1 MPSLTGWLAAT
12 VVSVAFAFG
21 GALAQAA
28 APAAPAEK
36 AAPSAPA
43 DKAAPV
49 PPAEPPAAAASPAT
63 PDTANVPA
71 PAPPPAPEPAPL
83 PQSALVTE
91 PPGALEGATSVSRW
105 SSPEAVLEQITIT
118 DVAIALFALAVLVF
132 AFRTSSASARMR
144 AYAQRQAEDSRRAVE
159 ASEKA
164 ADSAE
169 RSAHAAEQALA
180 SMRDTA
186 ERQLRPYV
194 TVRQFLQA
202 PVKDERQNVHGWL
215 LQVAWQNSGT
225 TPTRGFRYWAMLRE
239 FDGAIPDDFD
249 FTPAGLKDFAG
260 GELGAN
266 GSVNSPPLFVTQQQ
280 ISRIQDGSRKALLLG
295 QADYSD
301 MAGTVK
307 RETRFCVELVLV
319 NDPSGA
325 NGSPF
330 SFSYYPK
337 YNTIT

>member
-1 MPSLTGWLAAT
+1 MSSMTGWFAAGF
-12 VVSVAFAFG
+12 VSVACALG
-21 GALAQAA
+21 GANAEAATLA
-28 APAAPAEK
+28 APVDKAAPPAPAEK
-36 AAPSAPA
+36 GA
-43 DKAAPV
+43 
-49 PPAEPPAAAASPAT
+49 PAT
-63 PDTANVPA
+63 PPEQPASTAA
-71 PAPPPAPEPAPL
+71 PASSDAASVPTPAPAPEPAPL
-83 PQSALVTE
+83 PQSPLVTE
-91 PPGALEGATSVSRW
+91 PPGALEGATSASRW

-118 DVAIALFALAVLVF
+118 DIALALFALAVLIF
-132 AFRTSSASARMR
+132 AFRTSSASALLR

>member
-1 MPSLTGWLAAT
+1 LKVHFAT
-12 VVSVAFAFG
+12 IVLIAAFAAG
-21 GALAQAA
+21 GALAQTPV
-28 APAAPAEK
+28 PAA
-36 AAPSAPA
+36 
-43 DKAAPV
+43 
-49 PPAEPPAAAASPAT
+49 PPAAAKKDEAP
-63 PDTANVPA
+63 
-71 PAPPPAPEPAPL
+71 PAPPPEPQPL
-83 PQSALVTE
+83 PPALVTE
-91 PPGALEGATSVSRW
+91 PPGAAEPAAPGVRPAPRWMSLETA
-105 SSPEAVLEQITIT
+105 LEDVRIT
-118 DVAIALFALAVLVF
+118 DLVIALFALMVAIF
-132 AFRTSSASARMR
+132 AFRTSSSSARMR
-144 AYAQRQAEDSRRAVE
+144 TIAQGQAEHHRRAVE

-180 SMRDTA
+180 SLRDTA

-202 PVKDERQNVHGWL
+202 PVKDDRQNVHGWL
-215 LQVAWQNSGT
+215 LQVAWQNTGA
-225 TPTRGFRYWAMLRE
+225 TPTKGFRYWAMLRE
-239 FDGAIPDDFD
+239 FEGPIPDDFE

-280 ISRIQDGSRKALLLG
+280 IARIQDGSRKALLLG
-295 QADYSD
+295 QADYGD

-330 SFSYYPK
+330 SFSYHPR
-337 YNTIT
+337 YNAVT

>member
-1 MPSLTGWLAAT
+1 MVFCA
-12 VVSVAFAFG
+12 AFAAS
-21 GALAQAA
+21 GAIAQAA
-28 APAAPAEK
+28 APAAPADKPAPGAPPGETTPPATATTPPTPDAATVPD
-36 AAPSAPA
+36 AAP
-43 DKAAPV
+43 
-49 PPAEPPAAAASPAT
+49 T
-63 PDTANVPA
+63 
-71 PAPPPAPEPAPL
+71 PPPEPSPL
-83 PQSALVTE
+83 AETPLVTE
-91 PPGALEGATSVSRW
+91 PPGVAGPSEVTPTSRW
-105 SSPEAVLEQITIT
+105 SSVESVLDQVSVT
-118 DVAIALFALAVLVF
+118 DAAIALFALAVLIF
-132 AFRTSSASARMR
+132 AFRTSSSNARLR
-144 AYAQRQAEDSRRAVE
+144 AFAERQAETSRRAVE

-169 RSAHAAEQALA
+169 RSAHASEQALA

-239 FDGAIPDDFD
+239 FDGAIPDDFE

-260 GELGAN
+260 GELGSN

-301 MAGTVK
+301 MAGIVK
-307 RETRFCVELVLV
+307 RETKFCVELVLV

>member
-1 MPSLTGWLAAT
+1 MKATLTAIVLGA
-12 VVSVAFAFG
+12 AFAIG
-21 GALAQAA
+21 GVS
-28 APAAPAEK
+28 APAA
-36 AAPSAPA
+36 AAAASA
-43 DKAAPV
+43 DK
-49 PPAEPPAAAASPAT
+49 AEPPAKSPEESTPAAATAPTATPEPAT
-63 PDTANVPA
+63 TPQPAPPPPPA
-71 PAPPPAPEPAPL
+71 PAPLPESL
-83 PQSALVTE
+83 LITE
-91 PPGALEGATSVSRW
+91 PPGAAG
-105 SSPEAVLEQITIT
+105 EAVTMPKARRSRLDAMVEQVSIT
-118 DVAIALFALAVLVF
+118 DVAIALFALAVVFF
-132 AFRTSSASARMR
+132 AFRTSSSNARIR
-144 AYAQRQAEDSRRAVE
+144 AFAERQAEHARRAVE

-194 TVRQFLQA
+194 TVKQFLQA

-239 FDGAIPDDFD
+239 FDGAIPEDFE

-260 GELGAN
+260 GELGSN

-319 NDPSGA
+319 NDPGGA

-330 SFSYYPK
+330 SFSYHPK
-337 YNTIT
+337 YNSIT

>member
-1 MPSLTGWLAAT
+1 MSGFGAVSFMIAALAA
-12 VVSVAFAFG
+12 S
-21 GALAQAA
+21 AA
-28 APAAPAEK
+28 NAADAPK
-36 AAPSAPA
+36 G
-43 DKAAPV
+43 APV
-49 PPAEPPAAAASPAT
+49 EPPAASAP
-63 PDTANVPA
+63 PA
-71 PAPPPAPEPAPL
+71 PDAVPPAVPEAAPPPPPAAAPL
-83 PQSALVTE
+83 PPATLVSE
-91 PPGALEGATSVSRW
+91 PPTGEAEAVPVSRSRW
-105 SSPEAVLEQITIT
+105 SSFDAMLEEVRIADLVLL
-118 DVAIALFALAVLVF
+118 LFALAVAIF
-132 AFRTSSASARMR
+132 AFRTSSSNTRLR
-144 AYAQRQAEDSRRAVE
+144 AAAQHQAEDNRRAVA

-194 TVRQFLQA
+194 TVKQFLQA

-215 LQVAWQNSGT
+215 LQVAWQNTGA
-225 TPTRGFRYWAMLRE
+225 TPTKGFRYWAMLRE
-239 FDGAIPDDFD
+239 FDGAIPDDFE

-260 GELGAN
+260 GELGSN

-280 ISRIQDGSRKALLLG
+280 IARIQDGSRKALLLG
-295 QADYSD
+295 QADYGD

-330 SFSYYPK
+330 SFSYYPR
-337 YNTIT
+337 YNSIT

>member
-1 MPSLTGWLAAT
+1 MTGWFAAT
-12 VVSVAFAFG
+12 FVSVAFALG
-21 GALAQAA
+21 GAIAEAA
-28 APAAPAEK
+28 APAGPADKAASPAPAEK
-36 AAPSAPA
+36 AAP
-43 DKAAPV
+43 AAP
-49 PPAEPPAAAASPAT
+49 PEQPGLSPT
-63 PDTANVPA
+63 PA
-71 PAPPPAPEPAPL
+71 PVDATSLPPPAPTPAPEPTPL
-83 PQSALVTE
+83 PQSPLVTE
-91 PPGALEGATSVSRW
+91 PPGAGDRATSMSRW
-105 SSPEAVLEQITIT
+105 SSPDAILDQLTVT
-118 DVAIALFALAVLVF
+118 DIAIAIFALAVLIF
-132 AFRTSSASARMR
+132 AFRTSSASAHLR
-144 AYAQRQAEDSRRAVE
+144 AHAQRQAEDGRRAVE

-202 PVKDERQNVHGWL
+202 PAKDERQNVHGWL

-249 FTPAGLKDFAG
+249 FKPAGLKDFAG
-260 GELGAN
+260 GELGSN
-266 GSVNSPPLFVTQQQ
+266 GTVNSPPLFVTQQQ

-337 YNTIT
+337 YNSIT